1 MTNKTAKSPIKMRST
16 WIISMLACA
25 VFLLIMIKN
34 YAVSVDTVMQN
45 FLYILAGLIIIFIP
59 TFLLGWAITRIRGRR
74 K

>member
-1 MTNKTAKSPIKMRST
+1 MSKSKSIIKLRST

-34 YAVSVDTVMQN
+34 YQVSVDTIMQN
-45 FLYILAGLIIIFIP
+45 VIYIFIGLLIILIS
-59 TFLLGWAITRIRGRR
+59 TTVLGWAASKIRGRR

>member
-1 MTNKTAKSPIKMRST
+1 MSKSKSIIKLRST

-34 YAVSVDTVMQN
+34 YQVSVDTIMQN
-45 FLYILAGLIIIFIP
+45 VIYIFIGLLIILIP
-59 TFLLGWAITRIRGRR
+59 TIVLGWAVSKIRGRR